1 MINST
6 ALYCIKQTDVI
17 TKTGKDP
24 QRMLL
29 TFSREHLPQV
39 KDSLVIYDENNQYT
53 EAFIALTKGILF
65 KNVRAYYYAL
75 FN

>member
-1 MINST
+1 MS
-6 ALYCIKQTDVI
+6 LQ
-17 TKTGKDP
+17 KTGKDP

-53 EAFIALTKGILF
+53 EAFIALTKAFLF

>member
-1 MINST
+1 LINST

-17 TKTGKDP
+17 TKIGKAP

-29 TFSREHLPQV
+29 TFSLEDLPQV

-53 EAFIALTKGILF
+53 EAFIALTKAFYL
-65 KNVRAYYYAL
+65 KM
-75 FN
+75 